1 MTYRIVE
8 RFFSEYDGCPSFLI
22 ANIRGTPN
30 VENNLKKM
38 EEIIQIAHEKEVNVV
53 IFPELSVTGYVWNAE
68 NSDDVFDLLHEGEN
82 NRISPRLNNI
92 RDSLTEGS
100 GGLEYIFYGN
110 TRLKDGNFYNST
122 FILNPGMNCC
132 DEQYIYDKVFL
143 PPNEKR
149 FFSQGAD
156 RRLSI
161 DTKWGRFGFLVCYDL
176 CFVELARLYAFVDE
190 VDAIITMAAWHSE
203 AVRDYPH
210 MNVRTDHYYGF
221 IWDLMNASKAA
232 YNQIWS
238 LGANW
243 VGVHE
248 KSKEYFW
255 GGSGIWAPSGMKL
268 LGASNIKEELL
279 IIRNVNIKR
288 QRAMEQDDFNYR
300 IEFES
305 FYRHI
310 EHPAKSTRFL
320 P

>member
-1 MTYRIVE
+1 MPYRIVE
-8 RFFSEYDGCPSFLI
+8 RVFSDSDRCPSFLL
-22 ANIRGTPN
+22 ANIHGTPD
-30 VENNLKKM
+30 VEQNLKKM
-38 EEIIQIAHEKEVNVV
+38 EEIIQIAHTKNVNVV
-53 IFPELSVTGYVWNAE
+53 IFPELTVTGYVWNAE
-68 NSDDVFDLLHEGEN
+68 NPAHVFDLLHEGEN
-82 NRISPRLNNI
+82 SSIDSRLKNI
-92 RDSLTEGS
+92 KDSLTEGS

-110 TRLKDGNFYNST
+110 ARLKDGDFYNST
-122 FILNPGMNCC
+122 FILNTGRECL
-132 DEQYIYDKVFL
+132 DEKYIYDKVFL
-143 PPNEKR
+143 PSNEKR
-149 FFSQGAD
+149 YFKQGSD

-203 AVRDYPH
+203 AVRDYPR

-238 LGANW
+238 LGVNW
-243 VGVHE
+243 VGVHQ
-248 KSKEYFW
+248 KSQEYFW
-255 GGSGIWAPSGMKL
+255 GGSGVWAPSGMKL

-279 IIRNVNIKR
+279 IIRNVDIKR
-288 QRAMEQDDFNYR
+288 QRAKEQDDFNYR

-305 FYRHI
+305 FYRHM

-320 P
+320 A